1 MLTMASK
8 LSVMASHATAR
19 DVTVVLCCVQG
30 AAEQFYVLLLL
41 SSTSFVI
48 QNCTHMSA
56 LLRPERLSF
65 EPQYCVTIHGR
76 PCVVD

>member
-1 MLTMASK
+1 MPLLRTS
-8 LSVMASHATAR
+8 L
-19 DVTVVLCCVQG
+19 LCCVQG
-30 AAEQFYVLLLL
+30 AAEQFLLLLLLLL
-41 SSTSFVI
+41 SSMCTSFVI

-76 PCVVD
+76 ACVVD